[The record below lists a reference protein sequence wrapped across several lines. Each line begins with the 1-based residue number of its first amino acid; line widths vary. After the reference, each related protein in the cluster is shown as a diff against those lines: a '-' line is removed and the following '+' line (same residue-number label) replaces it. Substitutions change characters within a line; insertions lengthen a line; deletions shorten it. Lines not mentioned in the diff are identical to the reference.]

1 MQHHNSHLKTRIVRT
16 SENKMFNFRVSTEMD
31 GTIAPKSLTGMAEKT
46 INKQRTITMDPICS
60 RNRIVSCVL
69 WKIQ

>member
-1 MQHHNSHLKTRIVRT
+1 MQHHISKQELSELLRTRCLT
-16 SENKMFNFRVSTEMD
+16 SECQLKWD

-46 INKQRTITMDPICS
+46 INKQRTITMDPIRS